1 MKKFLYKCAIL
12 CLLIIVSLIIIILL
26 PVPHNDYLQAI
37 NDKHERLRDIPP
49 PRIVLAGGSNIAF
62 GIDSETI
69 QNTLHIPVV
78 NIGIQAGIGLGRIL
92 DDIAPLLSQ
101 GDMLVIIPEYTH
113 FENGWNGYSSA
124 YELIFET
131 HRYSLA
137 AHIPFYGKPAGF
149 SAYLQT
155 KLLKMIPRPPNPL
168 AKSGDG
174 FNEYGD
180 YVKHL
185 EIENQP
191 FPPLPPLEKINLQN
205 PMRFFRFTALFAERG
220 IKVLIS
226 YPSYEETAFHNS
238 AQFIAELDKA
248 LRAEKTIQVISTPED
263 YCFPT
268 DYFYDSVYHL
278 NAKGREIRTARLI
291 RDLREYLEQQGGSNR
306 VDAYP

>member
-1 MKKFLYKCAIL
+1 
-12 CLLIIVSLIIIILL
+12 
-26 PVPHNDYLQAI
+26 
-37 NDKHERLRDIPP
+37 
-49 PRIVLAGGSNIAF
+49 VLAGGSNIAF

-78 NIGIQAGIGLGRIL
+78 NMGIHASIGLGRIL

-101 GDMLVIIPEYTH
+101 GDMLVIIPEYIH
-113 FENGWNGYSSA
+113 FENVWNGYSAA
-124 YELIFET
+124 YELIFDT
-131 HRYSLA
+131 HRYSLI
-137 AHIPFYGKPAGF
+137 AHMPFYGIPAVF
-149 SAYLQT
+149 FAYVQI

-168 AKSGDG
+168 AASRDG

-191 FPPLPPLEKINLQN
+191 LPPFTPLEEINPQN
-205 PMRFFRFTALFAERG
+205 TARFFRFTALFAERG

-238 AQFIAELDKA
+238 AQFIAELDA
-248 LRAEKTIQVISTPED
+248 AFRMEETIEVISIPTD

-268 DYFYDSVYHL
+268 DYFYDTEYHL

-291 RDLREYLEQQGGSNR
+291 RDLQEYLEQQR
-306 VDAYP
+306 E